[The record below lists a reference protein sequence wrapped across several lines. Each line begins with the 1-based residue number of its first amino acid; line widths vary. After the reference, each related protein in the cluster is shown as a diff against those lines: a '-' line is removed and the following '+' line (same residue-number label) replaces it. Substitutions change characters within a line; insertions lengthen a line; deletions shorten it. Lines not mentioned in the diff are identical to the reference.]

1 MILSENYTVLHFE
14 GDTMKW
20 WEVLKNA
27 KISGKAKG
35 KGTSFDASKVKINID
50 DKDDCC
56 EEFWKTIQEFKN
68 EHLVVFKVMI
78 NINSNRPSDDGDKF
92 PTHSYD
98 GIGHMYYE
106 GDTLISPMSSDKPC
120 RESRR
125 LFSLIKDI
133 QWDITGSRWKESA
146 KVWKEF
152 GNHVTGRMYP
162 FLPRHYLKSNLR
174 HVNEWPIL
182 VNKFLEEYDDLWRKY
197 EDCEKLRE

>member
-1 MILSENYTVLHFE
+1 MS
-14 GDTMKW
+14 W
-20 WEVLKNA
+20 WKILKNA

-35 KGTSFDASKVKINID
+35 KGTSFDASKIKINID

-68 EHLVVFKVMI
+68 EHLVVFKVMVGVRTAGQPI
-78 NINSNRPSDDGDKF
+78 EEYTF
-92 PTHSYD
+92 D

-125 LFSLIKDI
+125 LFNLLNDI
-133 QWDITGSRWKESA
+133 FGEFIINGHSPD
-146 KVWKEF
+146 WKEF
-152 GNHVTGRMYP
+152 GNHVTGNMYP

-182 VNKFLEEYDDLWRKY
+182 VSKFYNAFDALEAKY
-197 EDCEKLRE
+197 QDCEKLRE